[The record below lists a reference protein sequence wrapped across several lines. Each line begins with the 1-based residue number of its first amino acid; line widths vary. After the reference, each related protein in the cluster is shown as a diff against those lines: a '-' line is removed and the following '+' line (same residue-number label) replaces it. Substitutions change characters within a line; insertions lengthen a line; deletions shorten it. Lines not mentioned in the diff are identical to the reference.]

1 MGNECKNSCNKSE
14 EEKSEIPTSR
24 EKKYDFKRMVH
35 II

>member
-1 MGNECKNSCNKSE
+1 MGNECTNSSIQRE
-14 EEKSEIPTSR
+14 EEKSEIPSSR